1 MGAYLDMYA
10 GWLASNGRG
19 SGVVTQRNVD
29 NTLSIVVREAFGMV
43 VIGTAAVLRS
53 HFYG

>member
-1 MGAYLDMYA
+1 MSWNGFRAL
-10 GWLASNGRG
+10 LASNGRG

-29 NTLSIVVREAFGMV
+29 NTLGIAVREAFGTV
-43 VIGTAAVLRS
+43 LIGAAAVLRS